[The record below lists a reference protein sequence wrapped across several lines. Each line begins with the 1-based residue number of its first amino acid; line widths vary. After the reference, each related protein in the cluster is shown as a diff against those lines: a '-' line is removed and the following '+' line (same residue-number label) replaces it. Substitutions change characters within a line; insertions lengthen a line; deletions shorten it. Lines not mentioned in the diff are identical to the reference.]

1 MKNYNTLKV
10 LALSLLINSA
20 FLNAD
25 EEVQEVV
32 VISSKYPVPLE
43 EVVGSVDSIS
53 LDDMET
59 RMVSDLSDMLDK
71 TIGVSVSK
79 RNVSGR
85 AYNDGISIRGLGGK
99 RVNILIDGIRVADA
113 YTGYGRDVVDVDL
126 LKRVEILK
134 GPSSALYGSDGLAG
148 AVSYITKDP
157 SDFADYGEN
166 FFSVNASYDED
177 NEQTKVGFLAG
188 RVGERLE
195 SMIQITGREL
205 SQLELH
211 DDATLELDPFDGE
224 QTSILAKFKLNL
236 SDSVGIT
243 LVLDSQEFEGD
254 YIFNSQAGP
263 TDFGRTG
270 PGAIA
275 SNVLG
280 VDDGNRDR
288 GTLSLD
294 FSNSNSFFD
303 NGSIRIYDQET
314 DQKQITTRSKLILT
328 SRPPA
333 PTSAYRDYQFNQSI
347 DGISADFFKSIDNN
361 GRLHNIVYGFEIEN
375 IDVERPRIRYETNL
389 ITRQVNTFLGGE
401 FYPNKTIPDTEIERQ
416 SFFFNDRLELNE
428 KTTIVFGAR
437 YDGYELTPIPDAL
450 FYANAQSTNQL
461 YFIDDSEV
469 SMKLGFLRDL
479 SDEVSFYAQ
488 YAEGFRAPDFQSAN
502 LSFTNLAFRY
512 AVGTSPGLQSEES
525 EGYEIGFKGKTD
537 NVSWTLSIYDNDYEN
552 FIDTYIKG
560 RNQQGITLYEYGNM
574 DEVEIKGVEFE
585 MNADISENIQA
596 SFGFSIPDGTKNG
609 EQLVSIDPEEAILG
623 VVWNSDSGKFKLSG
637 YANFTAGSHDNLP
650 PSCGRTGCNPLLAL
664 SGLTTYDLYGSYQI
678 TESLKLRFALRN
690 LSDESY
696 WNWASVQGKSAT
708 DSNLD
713 LFMEPG
719 RNLSMGLKYDF

>member
-1 MKNYNTLKV
+1 MKLNNTLKT
-10 LALSLLINSA
+10 LFLSLFMSIGVI
-20 FLNAD
+20 NAD
-25 EEVQEVV
+25 EDVQEVV

-157 SDFADYGEN
+157 SDFAEFGEN
-166 FFSVNASYDED
+166 FFSVNTSYDED
-177 NEQTKVGFLAG
+177 NEQTKVGFIAA

-195 SMIQITGREL
+195 SMIQVTGREL

-211 DDATLELDPFDGE
+211 DDASLELDPFDGE
-224 QTSILAKFKLNL
+224 QSSVLAKFKFSL
-236 SDSVGIT
+236 SESVGLT

-254 YIFNSQAGP
+254 YIFNSQAGMSFFP
-263 TDFGRTG
+263 QVTST
-270 PGAIA
+270 

-288 GTLSLD
+288 GTLALD
-294 FSNSNSFFD
+294 FSNNNRLFD
-303 NGSIRIYDQET
+303 NGSIRFYAQET
-314 DQKQITTRSKLILT
+314 DQKQITTRSKQIFGAG
-328 SRPPA
+328 PP
-333 PTSAYRDYQFNQSI
+333 TMVNAYRDYQFNQEI
-347 DGISADFFKSIDNN
+347 DGFSADFFKTVNNN
-361 GRLHNIVYGFEIEN
+361 GRLHNIVYGIEVEN

-389 ITRQVNTFLGGE
+389 MTGAVNTFLGGE

-416 SFFFNDRLELNE
+416 SFFFNDRLEWND
-428 KTTIVFGAR
+428 KTTLVFGVR

-450 FYANAQSTNQL
+450 FFANAQSTNQL

-469 SMKLGFLRDL
+469 SMKFGFLRDL
-479 SDEVSFYAQ
+479 SDQVSFYAQ

-512 AVGTSPGLQSEES
+512 AVGTSPGLQPEES
-525 EGYEIGFKGKTD
+525 EGYEFGFKGTTE

-560 RNQQGITLYEYGNM
+560 RNQQGITLYEYGNL

-585 MNADISENIQA
+585 MNADISDNLSA

-623 VVWNSDSGKFKLSG
+623 LFWNSSSGKLKLSG

-650 PSCGRTGCNPLLAL
+650 PSCGRGGCNPLLAL

-678 TESLKLRFALRN
+678 NQNLKLRFAIRN

-696 WNWASVQGKSAT
+696 WNWSSVQGKSAN

-719 RNLSMGLKYDF
+719 RNMSMGLKYDF